1 MVFILDE
8 RARGAMVRCRD
19 TQSTRAREGEGE
31 GEGRGERRTQWISCL
46 KATNRNRN
54 RNRTQEKNRGQGGR
68 LGIPVRGGVWVCLG
82 NPRSLSLS
90 RGFGELL

>member
-19 TQSTRAREGEGE
+19 TQSTREGRA
-31 GEGRGERRTQWISCL
+31 RGERTNWISCL

-68 LGIPVRGGVWVCLG
+68 LGIPVRGGGGSGTLVLFLSLVALG
-82 NPRSLSLS
+82 NYCRLVCD
-90 RGFGELL
+90 